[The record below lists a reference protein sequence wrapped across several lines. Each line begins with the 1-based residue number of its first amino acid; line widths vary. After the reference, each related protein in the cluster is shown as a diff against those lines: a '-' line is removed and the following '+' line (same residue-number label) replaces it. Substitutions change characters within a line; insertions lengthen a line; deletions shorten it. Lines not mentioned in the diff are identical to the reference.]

1 MGKFVGCLFE
11 RRRSEIEN
19 LTFEQKLSLLDK
31 IVKEL
36 DKGNLPLEEVFEK
49 YKCGVELCSELNGFI
64 KELEGKVEYIE
75 SSFRG
80 D

>member
-1 MGKFVGCLFE
+1 M
-11 RRRSEIEN
+11 
-19 LTFEQKLSLLDK
+19 TFEQKMGLLDK

-36 DKGNLPLEEVFEK
+36 D
-49 YKCGVELCSELNGFI
+49 LCNELNGFI

-75 SSFRG
+75 SSLKG

>member
-1 MGKFVGCLFE
+1 M
-11 RRRSEIEN
+11 EN
-19 LTFEQKLSLLDK
+19 LSFEEKLGLLDK

-36 DKGNLPLEEVFEK
+36 DKGNLSIESIFEK
-49 YKCGVELCSELNGFI
+49 YKNGIELCNELNGFI

-75 SSFRG
+75 SSFKG

>member
-1 MGKFVGCLFE
+1 MRK
-11 RRRSEIEN
+11 IEK
-19 LTFEQKLSLLDK
+19 LTFDERLSLLDK

-36 DKGNLPLEEVFEK
+36 DKGELSLEEVFEK
-49 YKCGVELCSELNGFI
+49 YKCGIELCNELSSFI

-75 SSFRG
+75 SSFEG

>member
-1 MGKFVGCLFE
+1 M
-11 RRRSEIEN
+11 N
-19 LTFEQKLSLLDK
+19 NMTFEQKMGLLDK

-36 DKGNLPLEEVFEK
+36 DKGNLSIEKIFEK
-49 YKCGVELCSELNGFI
+49 YKDGIELCNELNGFI

-75 SSFRG
+75 SSLKG

>member
-1 MGKFVGCLFE
+1 MVS
-11 RRRSEIEN
+11 RIES

-36 DKGNLPLEEVFEK
+36 DKGDLSLEAIFEK
-49 YKCGVELCSELNGFI
+49 YKNGIELCNELSGFI
-64 KELEGKVEYIE
+64 KDLECKVEYIE
-75 SSFRG
+75 SSFKG

>member
-1 MGKFVGCLFE
+1 M
-11 RRRSEIEN
+11 
-19 LTFEQKLSLLDK
+19 DK

-36 DKGNLPLEEVFEK
+36 DRGNLSLEQIFEK
-49 YKCGVELCSELNGFI
+49 YKCGIELCNELNGFI

-75 SSFRG
+75 SSFKG

>member
-1 MGKFVGCLFE
+1 M
-11 RRRSEIEN
+11 
-19 LTFEQKLSLLDK
+19 TFDQKLSLLDK

-36 DKGNLPLEEVFEK
+36 DKGNLSLEQVFEK
-49 YKCGVELCSELNGFI
+49 YKNGIELCNDLNGFI

-75 SSFRG
+75 SSSFEG

>member
-1 MGKFVGCLFE
+1 MG
-11 RRRSEIEN
+11 
-19 LTFEQKLSLLDK
+19 LLDK

-36 DKGNLPLEEVFEK
+36 DKGNLSIEKIFEK
-49 YKCGVELCSELNGFI
+49 YKDGIELCNELNGFI

-75 SSFRG
+75 SSLKG